1 MMPVAR
7 PLSRQAV
14 TVCSYR
20 KLFSLPVC
28 SAAALALLLM
38 ATICVDG
45 STPVI
50 YLIEPFLTN
59 QVLVHFDT
67 DANRTY
73 TLQYTDK
80 IGTNGFA
87 SSTWSNLYKAPLL
100 PFPNHYI
107 VVDTR
112 TNKMRFYRL
121 SVTP

>member
-7 PLSRQAV
+7 PLSRRALPFR
-14 TVCSYR
+14 SYR
-20 KLFSLPVC
+20 KPFSFSVY
-28 SAAALALLLM
+28 SAAALAVLLL
-38 ATICVDG
+38 AAIPVQG

-107 VVDTR
+107 VVDYR